1 MKKLSLHAIPAHTA
15 ISVTALL
22 MIIAGLL
29 QGYIPAVI
37 LQALLP
43 VSGILIFLLS
53 SAWHFQQKQQQA
65 AFANDICETAD
76 ALMDGRSPENYR
88 PFEDSQASKVQWKL
102 LQYCDRMRE
111 EQRQSRQDK
120 QIIQELVSDISHQV
134 KTPVANLTMFTNIL
148 QQHELSEEKRAEFLN
163 IMTAQVQKL
172 DFLMQSL
179 IKMSRLET
187 GTFLLHMEENSL
199 YNTIAQAVNGVWAK
213 ARQKNIQIEADCDSH
228 ICIRHDAKWTAEAF
242 GNILDNAIKYTPEGG
257 TIRISVRPW
266 QFYTRIDI
274 SDTGIGIAP
283 EHYHDIFKRFYRAQE
298 AATAEGVG
306 LGLYLAR
313 GIITRQKGYISVK
326 SEPRKGSVFSV
337 FLLNDSIKAIQEIK
351 PNGNRNDS

>member
-15 ISVTALL
+15 ITVTALL

-29 QGYIPAVI
+29 QGYIPAAI

-134 KTPVANLTMFTNIL
+134 KTPVANLLMFTDIL
-148 QQHELSEEKRAEFLN
+148 KRHELSAEKRAEFLAT
-163 IMTAQVQKL
+163 MEAQVEKL

-179 IKMSRLET
+179 IKMSRLEA
-187 GTFLLHMEENSL
+187 GTFALHMETGSL
-199 YNTIAQAVNGVWAK
+199 HETIAQAVSGVWTK
-213 ARQKNIQIEADCDSH
+213 ATQKNISIDVQCDSQMTVN
-228 ICIRHDAKWTAEAF
+228 HDVKWTAEALF
-242 GNILDNAIKYTPEGG
+242 NLLDNAVKYTPEGG
-257 TIRISVRPW
+257 NIRVSVRPW
-266 QFYTRIDI
+266 QFFTRIDI
-274 SDTGIGIAP
+274 SDTGMGIAAG
-283 EHYHDIFKRFYRAQE
+283 HYHDVFKRFYRAQE
-298 AATAEGVG
+298 AANTEGVG

-326 SEPRKGSVFSV
+326 SEIGKGTTFSV
-337 FLLNDSIKAIQEIK
+337 FLLN
-351 PNGNRNDS
+351 

>member
-1 MKKLSLHAIPAHTA
+1 MKKLSLHTIPAHTA

-29 QGYIPAVI
+29 QGYIPAAI

-134 KTPVANLTMFTNIL
+134 KTPVANLLMFTDIL
-148 QQHELSEEKRAEFLN
+148 KRHELSAEKRAEFLAT
-163 IMTAQVQKL
+163 MEAQVEKL

-179 IKMSRLET
+179 IKMSRLEA
-187 GTFLLHMEENSL
+187 GTFALHMETGSL
-199 YNTIAQAVNGVWAK
+199 HETIAQAVSGVWTK
-213 ARQKNIQIEADCDSH
+213 ATQKNISIDVQCDSQMTVN
-228 ICIRHDAKWTAEAF
+228 HDVKWTAEALF
-242 GNILDNAIKYTPEGG
+242 NLLDNAVKYTPEGG
-257 TIRISVRPW
+257 NIRVSVRPW
-266 QFYTRIDI
+266 QFFTRIDI
-274 SDTGIGIAP
+274 SDTGMGIAAG
-283 EHYHDIFKRFYRAQE
+283 HYHDVFKRFYRAQE
-298 AATAEGVG
+298 AANTEGVG

-326 SEPRKGSVFSV
+326 SEIGKGTTFSV
-337 FLLNDSIKAIQEIK
+337 FLLN
-351 PNGNRNDS
+351 